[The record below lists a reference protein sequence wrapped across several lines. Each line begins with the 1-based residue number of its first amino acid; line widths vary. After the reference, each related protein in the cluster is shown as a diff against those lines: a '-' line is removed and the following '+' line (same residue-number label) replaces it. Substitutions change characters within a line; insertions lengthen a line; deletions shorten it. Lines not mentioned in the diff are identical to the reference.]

1 MTVRLAVLGG
11 RARKGSG
18 APPRRSISA
27 GARLSVLLLQISS
40 VVAAQET
47 DPLRRIREFR
57 LAGDLAQAR
66 ELAEQRLA
74 GDSLDPSL
82 AVHLHLELA
91 RIHDRVGLHQNTR
104 PVAAA
109 MEQVT
114 AAAAAI
120 REPNPR
126 LEAAIELARA
136 EYLYRAELGK
146 REFPGATASARRAV
160 AAYQRLGDRHGE
172 AEGVHLLGLISLQR
186 GDLKAARQV
195 LDRSL
200 ALDSAAG
207 ARAEF
212 RGEYER
218 HIGYVALFAG
228 DTAAAIPHLERSLA
242 LRRQIGAID
251 ASLFAATTLAGALV
265 DQGQLEDARPH
276 VLYAMTVAAGLDSPY
291 GRAQLALVVAKLYRR
306 AGERD
311 AARFSFETAL
321 KLAESVGAQGLAR
334 AARTGI
340 GELAE

>member
-1 MTVRLAVLGG
+1 LMRLAQ
-11 RARKGSG
+11 
-18 APPRRSISA
+18 
-27 GARLSVLLLQISS
+27 LSFLLLQISS
-40 VVAAQET
+40 VVAAQEP

-57 LAGDLAQAR
+57 LAGDLARAG
-66 ELAEQRLA
+66 ELAEERLA

-82 AVHLHLELA
+82 AVHLRLELA

-109 MEQVT
+109 MEQVR

-136 EYLYRAELGK
+136 ELLYRAELGK
-146 REFPGATASARRAV
+146 REFSEATTSARRAV

-172 AEGVHLLGLISLQR
+172 AEAVHLLGLISLQR
-186 GDLKAARQV
+186 RELKAARQV
-195 LDRSL
+195 FDRSL

-212 RGEYER
+212 QGEYER
-218 HIGYVALFAG
+218 HIGYVALFEG
-228 DTAAAIPHLERSLA
+228 DTAAAIPHIERSLA
-242 LRRQIGAID
+242 LRRQVGAID

-265 DQGQLEDARPH
+265 DQGRLEDARPH

-291 GRAQLALVVAKLYRR
+291 GRAQLALIVARLHLR
-306 AGERD
+306 AGEPD
-311 AARFSFETAL
+311 AARIAFETAL

-340 GELAE
+340 GELAD